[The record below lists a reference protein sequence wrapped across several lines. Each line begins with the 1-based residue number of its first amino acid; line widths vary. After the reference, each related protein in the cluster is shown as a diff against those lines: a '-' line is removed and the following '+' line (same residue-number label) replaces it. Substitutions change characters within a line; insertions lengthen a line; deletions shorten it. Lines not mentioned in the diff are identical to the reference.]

1 MMTNGRVMRIQYVGI
16 DYGLGQSNI
25 DRESGIHYGVISINS
40 LNLDCVYDGSFD
52 VDYGEPTCP
61 KCGNVVDTV
70 PSHAEQLSN
79 GVAIHCDIPDDMT
92 NWKQYREYG
101 CADYACTTCEHFLD
115 SSEVFSEEMLS
126 MSYDRDGY
134 QLSSAFD
141 NTELF
146 VTASPFYT
154 FVQYCS
160 PCAPGAG
167 NLDNPCN
174 DGPKTYCLGH
184 DWFEDGKAPYPVYRV
199 ADDVEVMPE
208 ES

>member
-1 MMTNGRVMRIQYVGI
+1 MSTQYVGI
-16 DYGLGQSNI
+16 DYGLGQNNI

-52 VDYGEPTCP
+52 EDYGEPTCP
-61 KCGNVVDTV
+61 ECGNKAVEYDDEKHGDYPATH
-70 PSHAEQLSN
+70 PS
-79 GVAIHCDIPDDMT
+79 
-92 NWKQYREYG
+92 YRSS
-101 CADYACTTCEHFLD
+101 CADYACEQCGHYL
-115 SSEVFSEEMLS
+115 SSDEVYSEEMLG
-126 MSYDRDGY
+126 MSYDKDGY

-141 NTELF
+141 NTALF